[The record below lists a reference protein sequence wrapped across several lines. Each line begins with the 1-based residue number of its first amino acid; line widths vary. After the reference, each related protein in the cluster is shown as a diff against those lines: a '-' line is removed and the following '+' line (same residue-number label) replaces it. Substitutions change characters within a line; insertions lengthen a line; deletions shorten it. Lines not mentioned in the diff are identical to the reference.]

1 MIHYYIEIQ
10 SNFQK
15 YYIIIEIEVQDDID
29 MPLNYARIKILED
42 SIRKDIISGKNS
54 LHKAISPVLMLAHF
68 LALLPVQGIYGQNT
82 TYLV

>member
-1 MIHYYIEIQ
+1 
-10 SNFQK
+10 
-15 YYIIIEIEVQDDID
+15 